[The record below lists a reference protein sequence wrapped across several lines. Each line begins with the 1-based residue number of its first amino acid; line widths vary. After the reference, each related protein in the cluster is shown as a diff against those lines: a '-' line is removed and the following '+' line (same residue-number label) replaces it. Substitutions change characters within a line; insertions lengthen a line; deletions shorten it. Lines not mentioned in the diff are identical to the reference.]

1 MQQRFHAWLL
11 EQWEETVL
19 RWIFRSAVLVALS
32 VLAVD
37 LASIN
42 GWIIYPDPAV
52 APVEIRE
59 DSPALN
65 LPRLVP
71 SIFGPLLPDGGK
83 HLVPLPLPEGALA
96 KPMTFELVG
105 GGRLMASG
113 TITPGVSQS
122 FAVEAERHGE
132 YIRTV
137 VLNSPGG
144 SVTDALAMGRL
155 IREKRFAT
163 EVEAGK
169 YCVSSCP
176 LVFAGG
182 VDRRAGEKAT
192 IGVHQMTVMRPAS
205 NGPPRDEM
213 SVAQDISAR
222 CQRYPAAA
230 NCHTSTTTR
239 FASASICPAPVNG
252 TATCESTRR
261 SCRGQRH
268 GSTISKSGLIPMTG
282 RAAANIPILEKPK
295 PTIAERGGGFAD
307 DFWSSSLN
315 ATAFV
320 GRQS

>member
-1 MQQRFHAWLL
+1 VSQSFTIQQRFHGWLS
-11 EQWEETVL
+11 EHAEETIL
-19 RWIFRSAVLVALS
+19 RWIFRSAVLVALG

-52 APVEIRE
+52 APAEIREE

-71 SIFGPLLPDGGK
+71 SIFAPLWPDGGK
-83 HLVPLPLPEGALA
+83 RLVPLPQPEGALT

-122 FAVEAERHGE
+122 FAAEAERHSE

-144 SVTDALAMGRL
+144 SVADALAMGRL
-155 IREKRFAT
+155 IREKKFAT

-169 YCVSSCP
+169 SCVSSCP

-182 VDRRAGEKAT
+182 VDRRAAEQAT
-192 IGVHQMTVMRPAS
+192 IGVHQMTAMRSAA

-213 SVAQDISAR
+213 SVAQNISAR
-222 CQRYPAAA
+222 CQRYLGDMGVSLQVWVHAMETPHDRLFVFKTDELKSLNLVTAAA
-230 NCHTSTTTR
+230 V
-239 FASASICPAPVNG
+239 APVNSPKTLPSHPG
-252 TATCESTRR
+252 ERR
-261 SCRGQRH
+261 D
-268 GSTISKSGLIPMTG
+268 P
-282 RAAANIPILEKPK
+282 
-295 PTIAERGGGFAD
+295 
-307 DFWSSSLN
+307 
-315 ATAFV
+315 
-320 GRQS
+320 

>member
-1 MQQRFHAWLL
+1 VSQSFTIRQRFHAWLL
-11 EQWEETVL
+11 EHAEEAIL
-19 RWIFRSAVLVALS
+19 RWIFRCAVLVALS
-32 VLAVD
+32 VLVVD

-83 HLVPLPLPEGALA
+83 HLVPLPQPEGALA
-96 KPMTFELVG
+96 KPMTFELAG
-105 GGRLMASG
+105 GGRLIASG

-122 FAVEAERHGE
+122 FAAEAERHGE

-137 VLNSPGG
+137 VLNSSGG
-144 SVTDALAMGRL
+144 SVTDALAMGRV

-192 IGVHQMTVMRPAS
+192 IGVHQMTVMRSAS
-205 NGPPRDEM
+205 NSPPRDEM
-213 SVAQDISAR
+213 SVAQNISAR
-222 CQRYPAAA
+222 CQRYLGDMGVSLQVWVHAMETPHDRLFVFKTDELKSLNLVTAAA
-230 NCHTSTTTR
+230 G
-239 FASASICPAPVNG
+239 APVNSPKTLPSHPG
-252 TATCESTRR
+252 ERR
-261 SCRGQRH
+261 D
-268 GSTISKSGLIPMTG
+268 P
-282 RAAANIPILEKPK
+282 
-295 PTIAERGGGFAD
+295 
-307 DFWSSSLN
+307 
-315 ATAFV
+315 
-320 GRQS
+320 